1 MELIGTKNS
10 SLYPSYQTCSNGS
23 MEKKTLLINMK
34 NEILVF
40 DTEVKLNEKS
50 ISLINFNLL
59 HSDSE
64 HSLKEN
70 ANY

>member
-1 MELIGTKNS
+1 MVVWK
-10 SLYPSYQTCSNGS
+10 
-23 MEKKTLLINMK
+23 KKTLLINMK